1 MNHFFHRRLLCLL
14 AVLLA
19 ALLHTACGG
28 SSDDDGGGTSQ
39 VRLVNATTDYASLDL
54 YADDAPGSKDT
65 ASFTAGNYVPLA
77 SGTRALALRR
87 SGSATTV
94 STSSRPLSAG
104 AYQTLVA
111 YGTENALR
119 TAYMTDGEAAP
130 GGGKAKLRVLNAGID
145 AGSLD
150 TYVFPADAPLAE
162 QVPSV
167 ASQQPE
173 TLSLYREFA
182 QGSYRVVVTAP
193 GSKTDVRLD
202 LPAVALADQQIA
214 TLVLTTTPGGVLV
227 HGLLVNQRGE
237 VAAKKNPL
245 ARIRLVAGS
254 TAGGT
259 VSAKANG
266 VTLSV
271 GVASPAIVPYV
282 TVPAGALAGELRVN
296 GGAAVALPGFTAQP
310 GADLTLLVS
319 GTPAAPTTTFLQDN
333 NKPPATGNAKLRV
346 AHGVNGLAGNVTLT
360 ADYGLVANDIPF
372 GTASAAASL
381 ATGNAY
387 RLEVTSPA
395 ATSRLYLNTEASL
408 QSARIYTVFMLGDA
422 AAPVGTLVR
431 DR

>member
-1 MNHFFHRRLLCLL
+1 MTQFLHRRLLCVL

-19 ALLHTACGG
+19 ALMSTACGG
-28 SSDDDGGGTSQ
+28 SSDDDGGGASQ

-54 YADDAPGSKDT
+54 YVDDTLASKET
-65 ASFTAGNYVPLA
+65 ASFAAGGYVSLA
-77 SGTRALALRR
+77 AGTHALALKR

-94 STSSRPLSAG
+94 STSNRPLGGG
-104 AYQTLVA
+104 AHQTLVA
-111 YGTENALR
+111 YGTENSLR

-130 GGGKAKLRVLNAGID
+130 SAGKAKLRVLNAGID
-145 AGSLD
+145 AGALD

-162 QVPSV
+162 QTPASP
-167 ASQQPE
+167 SQQPE
-173 TLSLYREFA
+173 TLSLYKEFA
-182 QGSYRVVVTAP
+182 AGSYRVVVTAP

-202 LPAVALADQQIA
+202 LPAVALADQQVA

-227 HGLLVNQRGE
+227 HGLVLNQRGE
-237 VAAKKNPL
+237 VAAQKNPS

-254 TAGGT
+254 TANGT

-282 TVPAGALAGELRVN
+282 TVPAGALTGELRVN
-296 GGAAVALPGFTAQP
+296 GGAALALPAFTAQP
-310 GADLTLLVS
+310 GADLTLLVA
-319 GTPAAPTTTFLQDN
+319 GTPAAPAASFLPDN
-333 NKPPATGNAKLRV
+333 NKPASNGNARLRV
-346 AHGVNGLAGNVTLT
+346 AHGVNGLVGNLTLT
-360 ADYGLVANDIPF
+360 ADYGIVATDIPF
-372 GTASAAASL
+372 GTASVPTSL

-387 RLEVTSPA
+387 RLEVTSPG

-408 QSARIYTVFMLGDA
+408 QASRVYTVFMLGDA